1 MKNIHIGIMGILLCL
16 CLSLTV
22 AGAEESKGPR
32 LVVKEK
38 SFDAGEIN
46 EGQDLEHEFIVSN
59 GGDSVLKIEQVK
71 PG

>member
-1 MKNIHIGIMGILLCL
+1 MKNIHIGIIGILLCIFL
-16 CLSLTV
+16 PLTGV
-22 AGAEESKGPR
+22 GAEESKGPR

-46 EGQDLEHEFIVSN
+46 EGQNLEHEFIVSN
-59 GGDSVLKIEQVK
+59 EGDSVLKIEQVK